1 MDLGAS
7 SPIFDNKRS
16 KKNINKTIGL
26 YYFWFMIQT
35 IRQKLSVPTSLW
47 VTYLI
52 FYFIWGTCMN
62 QVGKFLGIAQFTY
75 WWQVITCYCICMVP
89 VSILIRDKSFW
100 MQYVFGVVAI
110 APIEFL
116 GYMNH
121 TSIALNIVEN
131 GNTLVNEGNMLA
143 NIVDIKNFS
152 LIMTMFFGLY
162 YPLGNIMVSAVYK
175 LLQRI
180 RIIKPV
186 LNEVT
191 AE

>member
-1 MDLGAS
+1 M
-7 SPIFDNKRS
+7 
-16 KKNINKTIGL
+16 GL
-26 YYFWFMIQT
+26 YYFWCMIQT

-47 VTYLI
+47 ITYLV

-162 YPLGNIMVSAVYK
+162 YPMGNIMVSAVYK